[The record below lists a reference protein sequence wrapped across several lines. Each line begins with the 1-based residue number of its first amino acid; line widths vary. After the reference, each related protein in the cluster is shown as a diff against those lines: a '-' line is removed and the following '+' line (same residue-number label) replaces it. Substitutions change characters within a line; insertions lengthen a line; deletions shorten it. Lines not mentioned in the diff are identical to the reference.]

1 VGSVSPNL
9 YWIANVNF
17 GSGFV
22 LCPVRTVVPVRS
34 VRLGIALRTVFV
46 AVLLRVGSP
55 FPIWLCFLRVFLIP
69 CYSIVAIPCYSIVAM
84 GSVSRPT
91 DGTSETGK
99 LGEKDVA
106 DPKSDPGDAPP
117 A

>member
-1 VGSVSPNL
+1 MK
-9 YWIANVNF
+9 ANF
-17 GSGFV
+17 G
-22 LCPVRTVVPVRS
+22 VRGLLRLVHTVVPVHS
-34 VRLGIALRTVFV
+34 VLLGIALRTVFV

-55 FPIWLCFLRVFLIP
+55 FPLWLRFLRVFL
-69 CYSIVAIPCYSIVAM
+69 IPCYSIVAM
-84 GSVSRPT
+84 GSVSRPA